1 MAAVRGAEPDSPAAR
16 SMNVMRVLILTVLM
30 AVAAGPLAAQSTR
43 TDDAAIA
50 RAKACDAAAAG
61 KNLSDTQYRTYLKSC
76 LASTGPPGRL
86 FESMRSIERRCNTIA
101 NARQLTA
108 QDRVAFMETCR
119 RKGG

>member
-1 MAAVRGAEPDSPAAR
+1 MT
-16 SMNVMRVLILTVLM
+16 VMRVLILAVRTV
-30 AVAAGPLAAQSTR
+30 VAAAPLAAQNAPST
-43 TDDAAIA
+43 AASVA

-61 KNLSDTQYRTYLKSC
+61 RNLSDVQYRAYLQAC
-76 LASTGPPGRL
+76 LASTRPPAEL

-108 QDRVAFMETCR
+108 GDRVACMQTCR